1 MKFTGKDLDIDKALK
16 EGIKSL
22 CKRMVETGMACKPLP
37 KVKFINNDEENAN
50 NLLGRTAYYEPET
63 ATIAL
68 FTMNRHPK
76 DILRSF
82 AHEMIHHKQNTENR
96 LRNINTTNVS
106 EDSHLFNL
114 ELEAYR
120 DGNLALREWED
131 TIKNK
136 E

>member
-1 MKFTGKDLDIDKALK
+1 MKFNSKDFDRDRALK

-22 CKRMVETGMACKPLP
+22 CKRMVETGMALKPLP
-37 KVKFINNDEENAN
+37 KVKFIDNDEENAN

-63 ATIAL
+63 TTIAL

-82 AHEMIHHKQNTENR
+82 AHEMIHHKQNIENR
-96 LRNINTTNVS
+96 LKNIHTVDIN

-136 E
+136 R

>member
-1 MKFTGKDLDIDKALK
+1 MKFNSKDFDRDRALK

-22 CKRMVETGMACKPLP
+22 CKRMVETGMAPKPLP
-37 KVKFINNDEENAN
+37 KVKFIDNDEENAN

-63 ATIAL
+63 TTIAL

-82 AHEMIHHKQNTENR
+82 AHEMIHHKQNIENR
-96 LRNINTTNVS
+96 LKNIHTVDIN

-136 E
+136 R